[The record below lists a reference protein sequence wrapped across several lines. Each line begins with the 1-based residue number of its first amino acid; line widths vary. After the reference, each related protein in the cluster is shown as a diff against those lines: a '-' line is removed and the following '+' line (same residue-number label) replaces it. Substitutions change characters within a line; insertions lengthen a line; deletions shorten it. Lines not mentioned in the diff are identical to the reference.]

1 MLVDII
7 YLVFGLALI
16 LLAAEFFTNGVEHL
30 GERLKLGEGAVGS
43 VLAAVGT
50 AMPETLIPVVAIL
63 LGNGEKSQEI
73 GVGAILGAPFML
85 TTLAF
90 TITALAAIIWRQR
103 RKTGAR
109 ISVNPTILS
118 RDLLFFFP
126 MYLMAIAASW
136 LPAGPARW
144 LVCLFLLL
152 SYAYYVKLNLAGG
165 DTVGEACGFLRFH
178 MYWARLSLTRLP
190 EETREAF
197 LERCHVHTSQCNHN
211 GFSLTQVIVALLV
224 MIFGAKLFV
233 HHVENLS
240 LVLGANPLM
249 VALIVAPIATE
260 LPEKFN
266 SVLWMRQSKDTLA
279 LGNITGAMVF
289 QSSIPVTL
297 GIALTDWK
305 LHGLAGQGHLPLI
318 SAVIAL
324 FSAGFL
330 LVTARRKKID
340 GCTRSEFSPWVL
352 LIGLPLYLL
361 FILAITLNW

>member
-1 MLVDII
+1 M
-7 YLVFGLALI
+7 
-16 LLAAEFFTNGVEHL
+16 
-30 GERLKLGEGAVGS
+30 GE
-43 VLAAVGT
+43 
-50 AMPETLIPVVAIL
+50 
-63 LGNGEKSQEI
+63 GEKSKDI

-90 TITALAAIIWRQR
+90 TITALAAIIWRR
-103 RKTGAR
+103 RRRTGAR
-109 ISVNPTILS
+109 ICVSPVILS
-118 RDLLFFFP
+118 RDLRYFFP
-126 MYLMAIAASW
+126 MYIVAISASW

-152 SYAYYVKLNLAGG
+152 SYAYYVKVNLAGG
-165 DTVGEACGFLRFH
+165 DAVGGAGSPLRLH
-178 MYWARLSLTRLP
+178 MFWARLSLTRLP

-197 LERCHVHTSQCNHN
+197 LERCHNHTKECSHTGFSIAQV
-211 GFSLTQVIVALLV
+211 GFSLLV
-224 MIFGAKLFV
+224 MLGGAKLFV
-233 HHVENLS
+233 HHVELLS
-240 LVLGANPLM
+240 GALGASPLM

-266 SVLWMRQSKDTLA
+266 SVLWMRQGKDTLA

-305 LHGLAGQGHLPLI
+305 LHGLPGHGHLPLI
-318 SAVIAL
+318 SAGIAL

-330 LVTARRKKID
+330 LSMARRKRN
-340 GCTRSEFSPWVL
+340 GGERCEFSPWVL

-361 FILAITLNW
+361 FILAVMLKW